1 MPVGILASGNSSR
14 TIPNES
20 GNTPPP
26 MPWSTRPTIISGRS
40 VLTADTAEPIAN
52 AASETARKRS
62 LPNMSPRRPSTGVAI
77 DAARK

>member
-1 MPVGILASGNSSR
+1 MPVGISARGNSSR

-26 MPWSTRPTIISGRS
+26 MPCSTRPTIIRPRPSLS
-40 VLTADTAEPIAN
+40 AQTTEPTAN
-52 AASETARKRS
+52 APSEIARKRS
-62 LPNMSPRRPSTGVAI
+62 LPNMSPSRPSTGVAT